1 MQDMHMQH
9 QEEGEVVRKEETA
22 NNDDDKVDDDYQDDN
37 DGNNINNNDYN
48 HHNNYH
54 NQNDDFLLTKE
65 PSWDNLT
72 ANIEELHEHE
82 MSKMFDTLNVNVD
95 DCDINEEDFF
105 TETNSYPYDEPK
117 PLCRGVNMSLENS
130 LLLHMAFS
138 RRHNLTKAA
147 LKDLLSL
154 TSLHLCKPNGF
165 PTTVDQMY
173 NVLGLQ
179 ESEVTNVYYCS
190 NCNISLDKPSDKCI
204 HCPSETRP
212 FCIQ

>member
-1 MQDMHMQH
+1 
-9 QEEGEVVRKEETA
+9 
-22 NNDDDKVDDDYQDDN
+22 
-37 DGNNINNNDYN
+37 
-48 HHNNYH
+48 
-54 NQNDDFLLTKE
+54 
-65 PSWDNLT
+65 
-72 ANIEELHEHE
+72 
-82 MSKMFDTLNVNVD
+82 KMFDTLNVNVD
-95 DCDINEEDFF
+95 DCDINEEDFL
-105 TETNSYPYDEPK
+105 TEINSYPYDEPK

-165 PTTVDQMY
+165 PTTIDQMY

-204 HCPSETRP
+204 HCPSKKQDHFVYNNVQSQLKRILKSKD
-212 FCIQ
+212 FYICIKIYVLTLHVCNGKNFREFE